1 MAAFSTLRSKSF
13 NERFIQFSK
22 AYAVHR
28 PLVQRCLNTAFIF
41 YVLGSTYRGL
51 SARPGSSSSS
61 KGKGK
66 AKDDGKETGK
76 PPRVAVGH
84 YSHYP
89 NLIFI
94 TFVGRRGFLSTPDC
108 NPPNCNPK
116 YPIQR
121 SATAG
126 YAL

>member
-1 MAAFSTLRSKSF
+1 MAAFSTLRSQSF

-66 AKDDGKETGK
+66 AKDVGKEAGK
-76 PPRVAVGH
+76 PPRVAV
-84 YSHYP
+84 SP
-89 NLIFI
+89 
-94 TFVGRRGFLSTPDC
+94 
-108 NPPNCNPK
+108 
-116 YPIQR
+116 
-121 SATAG
+121 
-126 YAL
+126 